1 MYGERYLPI
10 ALFYIVEDGTM
21 REPKTKEI
29 DGVQFSVTP
38 FPASEA
44 FKLKAYLFKKFAP
57 AAGELSGILK
67 DGFPKSGKIGDI
79 KLDGQVISQTLEK
92 LVAQLGEED
101 FLALIK
107 RLMQNVCAELTVD
120 GKALKLYFSQS
131 TFEASLDIV
140 FSGRL
145 FSIYPVLL
153 FVLEANYPD
162 FFGRMAG
169 NIGGRI
175 RQMVSSE
182 PPGTVSEEESKA

>member
-1 MYGERYLPI
+1 
-10 ALFYIVEDGTM
+10 M

-57 AAGELSGILK
+57 ATGELSGILK
-67 DGFPKSGKIGDI
+67 DGFPESGKIGDI
-79 KLDGQVISQTLEK
+79 KIDGRVIAQTLEK
-92 LVAQLGEED
+92 LVAQLGEDD

-107 RLMQNVCAELTVD
+107 RLMQHVFAEITVD
-120 GKALKLYFSQS
+120 GKDLKLFFTQN
-131 TFEASLDIV
+131 TFDASLDMV

-162 FFGRMAG
+162 FFGKMAG
-169 NIGGRI
+169 TIGGRI
-175 RQMVSSE
+175 RQMASLE
-182 PPGTVSEEESKA
+182 PPGTVSKEESKA

>member
-1 MYGERYLPI
+1 MYGESNLPI
-10 ALFYIVEDGTM
+10 TIFYIVEDGTM

-67 DGFPKSGKIGDI
+67 DGFPESGKIGDI
-79 KLDGQVISQTLEK
+79 KIDGQVISQTLEK

-107 RLMQNVCAELTVD
+107 RIMQNVCAELTVD
-120 GKALKLYFSQS
+120 GKDLKLFFAQN
-131 TFEASLDIV
+131 TFDASLDIV

-175 RQMVSSE
+175 RKIATSGS
-182 PPGTVSEEESKA
+182 PGTESNGKSKA